1 MVGGQHHHGVVPH
14 AVLIQLV
21 EQLAEPVV
29 GHGQRAAVAGANVAH
44 RLLIVE
50 LGVEAAVQR
59 PGEVVAV
66 PAVVVQFAVAR
77 RTVERLVRIECLQV
91 QVPVFGVVVAVDEVQ
106 GALEALRRRVVLVA
120 FHRRVGLVA
129 PVAPAA
135 RPLQPAR
142 TVRLGRLLHQRA
154 PSVALLAAQ
163 ELPGAVDGVVAL
175 TAGVEVVVVV
185 GDHVAVHAALL
196 AQHGRQAFVPRLHR
210 APRRLQ
216 EVDPPGEHLAAR
228 RHARQGAGE
237 VVVEHRAALRQPVD
251 VGRDGEL
258 VAVAAQVVAV
268 QGVHDDEDGSH
279 GCGPRV
285 AVSVV
290 RRIMPYLPSSRGL
303 VTSTSRP
310 SKSVTFR
317 VASAKSCAFAV
328 PAISVGART
337 DCARV
342 EHRRGAGG

>member
-1 MVGGQHHHGVVPH
+1 M
-14 AVLIQLV
+14 
-21 EQLAEPVV
+21 
-29 GHGQRAAVAGANVAH
+29 
-44 RLLIVE
+44 
-50 LGVEAAVQR
+50 
-59 PGEVVAV
+59 
-66 PAVVVQFAVAR
+66 
-77 RTVERLVRIECLQV
+77 
-91 QVPVFGVVVAVDEVQ
+91 
-106 GALEALRRRVVLVA
+106 
-120 FHRRVGLVA
+120 
-129 PVAPAA
+129 
-135 RPLQPAR
+135 
-142 TVRLGRLLHQRA
+142 
-154 PSVALLAAQ
+154 
-163 ELPGAVDGVVAL
+163 
-175 TAGVEVVVVV
+175 VVV

-196 AQHGRQAFVPRLHR
+196 AQHGRQALVPRLHR

-228 RHARQGAGE
+228 RHAWQGAGE

-290 RRIMPYLPSSRGL
+290 RRIMPYPPSSHGL

-342 EHRRGAGG
+342 EHRREQADENEIDPGRGDAHFDVWNRPGGNLDGPEVGLCRCRHEARRLCVLIGVGLPLQILDRHMSKAGSCSFAEPLIPAPFAGACISPGEAPPWLTCLRRGCPACQEPDQLRQMRLHRSNDRTWRTGRRHGDPAPACP